1 MQVTCRFGQ
10 RREHNVDNE
19 SYMHILSHIEFE
31 NRLRKSTQIRQEALD
46 SKKIE
51 STLLWL
57 NDINILWLLWRMVRL
72 LCHQTERA
80 EQGRQLQEWFDA
92 LNQTEVAVADLL
104 NKFEF

>member
-1 MQVTCRFGQ
+1 MHRKRQVQCQTLDKLIGYIRQLFFSRTDTRMKMQVTCRFGQ

-51 STLLWL
+51 STLL
-57 NDINILWLLWRMVRL
+57 
-72 LCHQTERA
+72 
-80 EQGRQLQEWFDA
+80 
-92 LNQTEVAVADLL
+92 
-104 NKFEF
+104 